1 MNAVKLAGLE
11 PASVFG
17 YFEEIC
23 SIPHGSGNT
32 KMISDYLVSFAKEHG
47 LRYIQDEL
55 NNVIIFQNGTCG
67 MEDHEPVILQ
77 GHMDMVCEKDA
88 ACPIDMAVEG
98 LDVTHD
104 GFCVSAKGT
113 TLGGDDGIA
122 LAYAMALMADTTI
135 PHPPLEVII
144 TED

>member
-47 LRYIQDEL
+47 HKIWITRAL
-55 NNVIIFQNGTCG
+55 NPFVWRGSFFLPPIPKMFSDSYYVQEMSKYDFDYQVISF
-67 MEDHEPVILQ
+67 EDSL
-77 GHMDMVCEKDA
+77 K
-88 ACPIDMAVEG
+88 G
-98 LDVTHD
+98 LEARKT
-104 GFCVSAKGT
+104 
-113 TLGGDDGIA
+113 
-122 LAYAMALMADTTI
+122 MR
-135 PHPPLEVII
+135 
-144 TED
+144 